1 LWLTPRGCTLE
12 ELRTVQPAKGA
23 AVTTDAETT
32 PRQRRNLSDELV
44 DYHVEGKDG
53 TIGRVQHVT
62 YDGSCLVVRTGRL
75 FGNSH
80 VVPALA
86 VQAIDPAARR
96 ILLDLTVDDVRGAPE
111 YDSHL
116 GYDED
121 CQSRAEAHYGPILLD
136 RVRAED
142 LPRV

>member
-1 LWLTPRGCTLE
+1 MAE
-12 ELRTVQPAKGA
+12 PAKGA

-32 PRQRRNLSDELV
+32 PRQRSDLSDELV

-53 TIGRVQHVT
+53 TVGRVQHVT

-86 VQAIDPAARR
+86 VQTIDPAKKK
-96 ILLDLTVDDVRGAPE
+96 IHLDLTVDDVKGAPE

-121 CQSRAEAHYGPILLD
+121 CQSRAEAHYGPILLN
-136 RVRAED
+136 RVRAD
-142 LPRV
+142 DSPGV